1 MMSTLAPPSVLSAPQ
16 RRCQVLLTLFLPG
29 QITTAQTFSSL
40 NGVDDATVQ
49 EDIIGAGL
57 EIQRY
62 HRLAIATAQN
72 GGYTIE
78 GTPLNQRLCLL
89 QWLRRGLRICPA
101 FIAQQFTPA
110 LKAELKQRGIART
123 LYDDTNLHALINLCS
138 RRLQKPFECRDI
150 QFLRLYLQYCLLQH
164 HAGITPEFNPLQQR
178 WAQSCAEYPLA
189 EEIGR
194 HWQRHVMQSAPPG
207 ESLFMALL
215 FSMLRIPDPIRDNH
229 HQDRRLRLAI
239 ARLVLRFREYG
250 NVRFSD
256 EQGLNDQ
263 LYIHLAQALN
273 RSVFAIGI
281 DNTLPEEFSRLYPRL
296 VRTTR
301 EAIHGF
307 EAEYDVQFS
316 EEEIGLVAVI
326 FGAWLMQ
333 EKDLHEKQ
341 IILLTGSNEQL
352 EVHIEQQLREL
363 TLLPLNVKHMP
374 MQDFQKEGAPRGV
387 TLIITPYTTPLP
399 LFSPPL
405 IHADLALTPHQQQ
418 QIRKILES

>member
-16 RRCQVLLTLFLPG
+16 RRCQMLLTLFLPG
-29 QITTAQTFSSL
+29 QSATAQTFSSL
-40 NGVDDATVQ
+40 NGVDDNIVR

-62 HRLAIATAQN
+62 HRLAITSTQN
-72 GGYTIE
+72 GRYQIE

-89 QWLRRGLRICPA
+89 HWLRRGLRLCPT
-101 FIAQQFTPA
+101 FINQQFTPA
-110 LKAELKQRGIART
+110 LKMELKQQGIARQ
-123 LYDDTNLHALINLCS
+123 LYDDTNLQALINLCS

-150 QFLRLYLQYCLLQH
+150 QFLRLFLQYCLLQH
-164 HAGITPEFNPLQQR
+164 HTGITPEFNPVQQV

-194 HWQRHVMQSAPPG
+194 HWQRHVMQTAPLG

-215 FSMLRIPDPIRDNH
+215 FSMIRIPDPIRDNH
-229 HQDRRLRLAI
+229 QQDRRLRLAI

-273 RSVFAIGI
+273 RSLFAIGI
-281 DNTLPEEFSRLYPRL
+281 DNTLSEEFSRLYPRL

-301 EAIHGF
+301 EALNGF

-316 EEEIGLVAVI
+316 EEEAGLVAVI

-341 IILLTGSNEQL
+341 IILLTGNNERL
-352 EVHIEQQLREL
+352 ETHIEQQLREL

-374 MQDFQKEGAPRGV
+374 MQDFQKQGSPRGV
-387 TLIITPYTTPLP
+387 ALIITPYTTPLP

>member
-1 MMSTLAPPSVLSAPQ
+1 M
-16 RRCQVLLTLFLPG
+16 
-29 QITTAQTFSSL
+29 
-40 NGVDDATVQ
+40 
-49 EDIIGAGL
+49 
-57 EIQRY
+57 
-62 HRLAIATAQN
+62 
-72 GGYTIE
+72 
-78 GTPLNQRLCLL
+78 
-89 QWLRRGLRICPA
+89 
-101 FIAQQFTPA
+101 A
-110 LKAELKQRGIART
+110 LKQQGIART

-138 RRLQKPFECRDI
+138 RRLQKPFEYRDI

-164 HAGITPEFNPLQQR
+164 HAGVTPEFNPLQQR

-215 FSMLRIPDPIRDNH
+215 FSMLRIPDPVRDNH
-229 HQDRRLRLAI
+229 QQDRRLRLAI

-341 IILLTGSNEQL
+341 IILLTGNNEQL
-352 EVHIEQQLREL
+352 EAHIEQQLREL

-374 MQDFQKEGAPRGV
+374 MQDFQKQGSPRGV

>member
-29 QITTAQTFSSL
+29 QIATTQTFSSL

-194 HWQRHVMQSAPPG
+194 HWQRHVMQRAPLG
-207 ESLFMALL
+207 ESMFMALL

>member
-29 QITTAQTFSSL
+29 QIATTQTFSSL

-194 HWQRHVMQSAPPG
+194 HWQRHVMQRAPLG

-316 EEEIGLVAVI
+316 KEEIGLVAVI

>member
-29 QITTAQTFSSL
+29 QIATTQTFSSL

-194 HWQRHVMQSAPPG
+194 HWQRHVMQRAPLG

-229 HQDRRLRLAI
+229 QQGRRLRLAI

-307 EAEYDVQFS
+307 EAEYNVQFS